1 MKNLSPMINS
11 AIEEDKEGF
20 LDSFVKEFVDR
31 VNEKVSVIHDGIR
44 KNVLQPEG
52 VWNEPEEVEEATAEA
67 NKVLS
72 SRWDRIKNEIN
83 DYRFASVDEAKK
95 AKKNLMD
102 KGMCE
107 SCIKQIGNRLYL
119 ESIET
124 EDMISVVYDTLIES
138 VEDLYIPFF
147 ELGNDL
153 KEAME
158 NGSVEMV
165 LDDGTE
171 VTIESEMAKNIAKV
185 HDSLSKEN
193 QISFRD
199 EITLNEESFERMINF
214 VNKAIQKLDEGEE
227 SE

>member
-52 VWNEPEEVEEATAEA
+52 VWNEPETVEETVEET
-67 NKVLS
+67 NNILS
-72 SRWDRIKNEIN
+72 SRWDRIKKEVN

-153 KEAME
+153 KEAIE

-171 VTIESEMAKNIAKV
+171 VTIESEMAENIAKV

>member
-72 SRWDRIKNEIN
+72 SRWDRIKNEVN

-153 KEAME
+153 KEAIE

-171 VTIESEMAKNIAKV
+171 VTIESEMAENIAKV

>member
-52 VWNEPEEVEEATAEA
+52 VWNEPETVEETVEET
-67 NKVLS
+67 NNILS
-72 SRWDRIKNEIN
+72 SRWDRIKKEVN

-153 KEAME
+153 KEAIE

-171 VTIESEMAKNIAKV
+171 VTIESEMAENIAKV

-214 VNKAIQKLDEGEE
+214 VNKAIQKLDEREE

>member
-31 VNEKVSVIHDGIR
+31 VNEKVSVMHDGIR

-52 VWNEPEEVEEATAEA
+52 VWNKPEEVEETVDES
-67 NKVLS
+67 NEVLS
-72 SRWDRIKNEIN
+72 NRWERIKSEVN
-83 DYRFASVDEAKK
+83 DYRFNSVDEAKK

-107 SCIKQIGNRLYL
+107 SCVKQIGNRLYL
-119 ESIET
+119 ESVDH
-124 EDMISVVYDTLIES
+124 EDMVSVVYDTLVES
-138 VEDLYIPFF
+138 VDIYIPFF

-153 KEAME
+153 QEAIE

-171 VTIESEMAKNIAKV
+171 VTIESEMAENIAKV
-185 HDSLSKEN
+185 HDSLTRDN

-227 SE
+227 SQ

>member
-52 VWNEPEEVEEATAEA
+52 VWNEPETVEETVEET
-67 NKVLS
+67 NNILS
-72 SRWDRIKNEIN
+72 SRWDRIKKEVN

-124 EDMISVVYDTLIES
+124 EDMISIVYDTLIES

-171 VTIESEMAKNIAKV
+171 VTIESEMAENIAKV

>member
-31 VNEKVSVIHDGIR
+31 VNEKVSVMHDGIR

-52 VWNEPEEVEEATAEA
+52 VWNKPEEVEETVDES
-67 NKVLS
+67 NEVLS
-72 SRWDRIKNEIN
+72 NRWERIKSEVN
-83 DYRFASVDEAKK
+83 DYRFNSVDEAKK

-107 SCIKQIGNRLYL
+107 SCVKQIGNRLYL
-119 ESIET
+119 ESVDH
-124 EDMISVVYDTLIES
+124 EDMVSVVYDTLVES
-138 VEDLYIPFF
+138 VDIYIPFF

-153 KEAME
+153 QEAIE

-171 VTIESEMAKNIAKV
+171 VTIESEMAENIAKV
-185 HDSLSKEN
+185 HDSLARDN
-193 QISFRD
+193 QISFRN

-227 SE
+227 SQ

>member
-1 MKNLSPMINS
+1 MINS

-31 VNEKVSVIHDGIR
+31 VNEKVSVMHDGIR

-52 VWNEPEEVEEATAEA
+52 VWNKPEEVEETVDES
-67 NKVLS
+67 NEVLS
-72 SRWDRIKNEIN
+72 NRWERIKSEVN
-83 DYRFASVDEAKK
+83 DYRFNSVDEAKK

-107 SCIKQIGNRLYL
+107 SCVKQIGNRLYL
-119 ESIET
+119 ESVDH
-124 EDMISVVYDTLIES
+124 EDMVSVVYDTLVES
-138 VEDLYIPFF
+138 VDIYIPFF

-153 KEAME
+153 QEAIE

-171 VTIESEMAKNIAKV
+171 VTIESEMAENIAKV
-185 HDSLSKEN
+185 HDSLARDN

-227 SE
+227 SQ

>member
-1 MKNLSPMINS
+1 
-11 AIEEDKEGF
+11 
-20 LDSFVKEFVDR
+20 
-31 VNEKVSVIHDGIR
+31 
-44 KNVLQPEG
+44 
-52 VWNEPEEVEEATAEA
+52 
-67 NKVLS
+67 
-72 SRWDRIKNEIN
+72 
-83 DYRFASVDEAKK
+83 
-95 AKKNLMD
+95 
-102 KGMCE
+102 MCE

-171 VTIESEMAKNIAKV
+171 VTIESEMAENIAKV

>member
-31 VNEKVSVIHDGIR
+31 VNEKVSVMHDGIR

-52 VWNEPEEVEEATAEA
+52 VWNKPEEVEETVDES
-67 NKVLS
+67 NEVLS
-72 SRWDRIKNEIN
+72 NRWERIKSEVN
-83 DYRFASVDEAKK
+83 DYRFNSVDEAKK

-107 SCIKQIGNRLYL
+107 SCVKQIGNRLYL
-119 ESIET
+119 ESVDH
-124 EDMISVVYDTLIES
+124 EDMVSVVYDTLVES
-138 VEDLYIPFF
+138 VDIYIPFF

-153 KEAME
+153 QEAIE

-171 VTIESEMAKNIAKV
+171 VTIESEMAENIAKV
-185 HDSLSKEN
+185 HDSLARDN

-227 SE
+227 SQ

>member
-20 LDSFVKEFVDR
+20 LDSFVKEFVNR
-31 VNEKVSVIHDGIR
+31 VNEKVSVMHDGIR

-52 VWNEPEEVEEATAEA
+52 VWNKPEEVEETVDES
-67 NKVLS
+67 NEVLS
-72 SRWDRIKNEIN
+72 NRWERIKSEVN
-83 DYRFASVDEAKK
+83 DYRFNSVDEAKK

-107 SCIKQIGNRLYL
+107 SCVKQIGNSLYL
-119 ESIET
+119 ESVDH
-124 EDMISVVYDTLIES
+124 EDMVSVVYDTLVKS
-138 VEDLYIPFF
+138 VDIDIPFF

-153 KEAME
+153 QEAIE

-171 VTIESEMAKNIAKV
+171 VTIESEMAENIAKV
-185 HDSLSKEN
+185 HDSLARDN

-227 SE
+227 SQ

>member
-1 MKNLSPMINS
+1 MINS

-31 VNEKVSVIHDGIR
+31 VNEKVSVMHDGIR

-52 VWNEPEEVEEATAEA
+52 VWNKPEEVEETVDES
-67 NKVLS
+67 NEVLS
-72 SRWDRIKNEIN
+72 NRWERIKSEVN
-83 DYRFASVDEAKK
+83 DYRFNSVDEAKK

-107 SCIKQIGNRLYL
+107 SCVKQIGNRLYL
-119 ESIET
+119 ESVDH
-124 EDMISVVYDTLIES
+124 EDMVSVVYDTLVES
-138 VEDLYIPFF
+138 VDIYIPFF

-153 KEAME
+153 QEAIE

-171 VTIESEMAKNIAKV
+171 VTIESEMAENIAKV
-185 HDSLSKEN
+185 HDSLTRDN

-227 SE
+227 SQ

>member
-72 SRWDRIKNEIN
+72 SRWDRIKNEVN

-153 KEAME
+153 KEAIE

-171 VTIESEMAKNIAKV
+171 VTIESEMAENIAKV

-199 EITLNEESFERMINF
+199 EITLNEESVERMISF
-214 VNKAIQKLDEGEE
+214 GNKAIQKLDEGEE

>member
-52 VWNEPEEVEEATAEA
+52 VWNEPETVEETVEET
-67 NKVLS
+67 NNILS
-72 SRWDRIKNEIN
+72 SRWDRIKKEVN

-171 VTIESEMAKNIAKV
+171 VTIESEMAENIAKV

>member
-31 VNEKVSVIHDGIR
+31 VNEKVSVMHDGIR

-52 VWNEPEEVEEATAEA
+52 VWNKPEEVEETVDES
-67 NKVLS
+67 NQVLS
-72 SRWDRIKNEIN
+72 NRWERIKSEVN
-83 DYRFASVDEAKK
+83 DYRFNSVDEAKK

-107 SCIKQIGNRLYL
+107 SCVKQIGNRLYL
-119 ESIET
+119 ESVDH
-124 EDMISVVYDTLIES
+124 EDMVSVVYDTLVES
-138 VEDLYIPFF
+138 VDIYIPFF

-153 KEAME
+153 QEAIE

-171 VTIESEMAKNIAKV
+171 VTIESEMAENIAKV
-185 HDSLSKEN
+185 HDSLARDN

-227 SE
+227 SQ

>member
-20 LDSFVKEFVDR
+20 LDSFVKEFVNR
-31 VNEKVSVIHDGIR
+31 VNEKVSVMHDGIR

-52 VWNEPEEVEEATAEA
+52 VWNKPEEVEETVDES
-67 NKVLS
+67 NEVLS
-72 SRWDRIKNEIN
+72 NRWERIKSEVN
-83 DYRFASVDEAKK
+83 DYRFNSVDEAKK

-107 SCIKQIGNRLYL
+107 SCVKQIGNRLYL
-119 ESIET
+119 ESVDH
-124 EDMISVVYDTLIES
+124 EDMVSVVYDTLVES
-138 VEDLYIPFF
+138 VDIYIPFF

-153 KEAME
+153 QEAIE

-171 VTIESEMAKNIAKV
+171 VTIESEMAENIAKV
-185 HDSLSKEN
+185 HDSLARDN

-227 SE
+227 SQ